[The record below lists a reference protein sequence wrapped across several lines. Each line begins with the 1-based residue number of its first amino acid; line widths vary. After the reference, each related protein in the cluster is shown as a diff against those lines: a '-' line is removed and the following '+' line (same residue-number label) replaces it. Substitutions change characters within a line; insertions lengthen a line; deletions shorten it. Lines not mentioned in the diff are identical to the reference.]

1 MFFMKKNNTPISL
14 GMGFVSRSCVNS
26 TVDLSHNIYTY
37 THSFEHSS
45 YEKESLSGPTNS
57 MIFFEVSFPLSFEG
71 FELRQI
77 NSLPLLKAQNDFF
90 WTWKIFKSNIGMMK
104 MKKVSSY
111 KKLDLM
117 ISTRP
122 SYIYVLYS
130 LFCLQTR
137 LRGCCCLLKQRPV
150 AHSRDT
156 TLVETTILE
165 AVLVCVSVV
174 RRRRARQVVRS
185 SPFYFS
191 DARVFSASNVEAV
204 AFYFTQPW
212 SLTHNLSSS
221 MSNNQIDR
229 MIRGLLVFCFCAVL
243 RMAEMYVSHTYIS

>member
-1 MFFMKKNNTPISL
+1 M
-14 GMGFVSRSCVNS
+14 
-26 TVDLSHNIYTY
+26 
-37 THSFEHSS
+37 
-45 YEKESLSGPTNS
+45 
-57 MIFFEVSFPLSFEG
+57 
-71 FELRQI
+71 
-77 NSLPLLKAQNDFF
+77 
-90 WTWKIFKSNIGMMK
+90 
-104 MKKVSSY
+104 
-111 KKLDLM
+111 
-117 ISTRP
+117 
-122 SYIYVLYS
+122 
-130 LFCLQTR
+130 
-137 LRGCCCLLKQRPV
+137 LKQRPV

-212 SLTHNLSSS
+212 SLTHHLSSS